1 MLSGLL
7 FLTTV
12 AQFLLRLSNH
22 VKDGDGLLKA
32 DVLGPATL
40 AVTVVCNRNWGCVC
54 VCVQVNLGEWGAGEG
69 GEH

>member
-7 FLTTV
+7 FLTTI
-12 AQFLLRLSNH
+12 AQFLLHLSNH
-22 VKDGDGLLKA
+22 IKDGDGLLKA

-54 VCVQVNLGEWGAGEG
+54 VCVQVNLGE
-69 GEH
+69 